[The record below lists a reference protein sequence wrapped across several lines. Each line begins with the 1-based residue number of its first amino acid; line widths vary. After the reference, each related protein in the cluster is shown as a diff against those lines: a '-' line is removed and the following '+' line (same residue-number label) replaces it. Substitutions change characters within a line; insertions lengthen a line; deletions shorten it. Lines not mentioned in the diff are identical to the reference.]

1 MRLKKN
7 AIIISAYTAMIAVI
21 VAALTFFLNGAECK
35 ILTFIS
41 NVTLGIFSSAIV
53 TLLIFIYEY
62 RLERRKAIFAF
73 CTKVSE
79 IDQLLAHIVF
89 LQSENGSILPSYF
102 ERRRGKSVIDEQCE
116 IYTSVSVVCKILPS
130 LYDEIEF
137 FTDISFCNWRKD
149 RALKAVPQPQKLTRD
164 EKKIARAQA
173 KATYR
178 DEYYSGKHKEQIYT
192 RIMAPIKEI
201 KEEIDS
207 KLLNDARLYLKGY
220 EEEYKHEVE
229 SDLLDLQDKFYEKNP
244 SGSILRRPQK
254 WKDAAIK
261 LRKVLV
267 GSKWFWLQ
275 NEG

>member
-7 AIIISAYTAMIAVI
+7 AIIISFYTAVIAFMV
-21 VAALTFFLNGAECK
+21 VALTFFLNGAEYK

-62 RLERRKAIFAF
+62 RLEKRNAIFAF

-79 IDQLLAHIVF
+79 IDQLSAHIVF
-89 LQSENGSILPSYF
+89 LQSENGRILPTYF
-102 ERRRGKSVIDEQCE
+102 EKRRDKSVIDEQCG
-116 IYTSVSVVCKILPS
+116 IYISFSAACKMLPS

-137 FTDISFCNWRKD
+137 LTDISFCNRRKD
-149 RALKAVPQPQKLTRD
+149 RALKAMPQIPKRTRV
-164 EKKIARAQA
+164 EKKIERAQA

-201 KEEIDS
+201 EEAIDS
-207 KLLNDARLYLKGY
+207 KLLDNARLYLKGY
-220 EEEYKHEVE
+220 EEEYKHKIE
-229 SDLLDLQDKFYEKNP
+229 SALLDLQDKFYEKIQVEVFQDVRR
-244 SGSILRRPQK
+244 SGRTQR
-254 WKDAAIK
+254 
-261 LRKVLV
+261 
-267 GSKWFWLQ
+267 
-275 NEG
+275 